1 MLRLNQ
7 SVFRKDNGCDA
18 SCQIEMK
25 QSKEREKWV
34 LCPVCDNKTRL
45 KLRKNS
51 VLKNL
56 PEN

>member
-1 MLRLNQ
+1 
-7 SVFRKDNGCDA
+7 
-18 SCQIEMK
+18 MK